1 MAKKARNIKVEVKV
15 RPAHIE
21 RRSCVKTKIKIPR
34 LIRKIAKNQCKRL
47 KTKYL
52 S

>member
-34 LIRKIAKNQCKRL
+34 LIRKIAKSQ
-47 KTKYL
+47 
-52 S
+52 